1 MQALGK
7 LFAAC
12 AAFVCCAG
20 LAAPERIEYTLTP
33 VLQDGA
39 LRAVQI
45 DLSFRAD
52 ADGETHL
59 RLPQS
64 WGGQDELWRS
74 IDGLSVVSGA
84 TMREGEGPGERVL
97 ASRPGAAIHVRY
109 RVLQDWPG
117 APRAELGNT
126 YRPAIQPSYFHLI
139 GEAALVTPDADLT
152 TPVRV
157 RVRHLPR
164 GWTYASDL
172 EHEGLTLAQV
182 WSSVTV
188 AGDFRVLRSSDG
200 ATRIAIR
207 GQWSF
212 SDAEFAQQVE
222 QIIAGQR
229 AFWGDAPEPF
239 LVTVLQLEAPEN
251 WISIGGTGL
260 GDAFAFFATPNAQAR
275 PIMRTL
281 AHEALHTWIP
291 HRIGEAPDENEA
303 AQYWLSEGFTDFY
316 TPRLLVRDGLWTPAD
331 FAADLNEMLAAYA
344 QSPVRAEPNARV
356 VADFWND
363 QDVQKLPYQRGR
375 LLAMI
380 WDARLR
386 TSGRDFDDVVLAMRQ
401 RARSDTQ
408 HRAVE
413 TFPETAAVLSLD
425 TGSDLARF
433 VEAGEPILLPEDVVA
448 PCGRVETRSLAPF
461 HRGFDIA
468 ATQANNNVISGV
480 DPALPAY
487 EAGLRDGM
495 VLVRR
500 AAGEIGNAELE
511 IAYVVREGE
520 AERTIRYMP
529 RGHGQVQQQH
539 LVLAENLS
547 GETLA
552 QCVRVLGGA

>member
-7 LFAAC
+7 LIAAC
-12 AAFVCCAG
+12 AAWVCCGG
-20 LAAPERIEYTLTP
+20 LAAPERIEYVLTP

-39 LRAVQI
+39 LQAVQI

-59 RLPQS
+59 RLPHS
-64 WGGQDELWRS
+64 WGGQNELWRS
-74 IDGLSVVSGA
+74 IEGLSVVSGA
-84 TMREGEGPGERVL
+84 TMRDGDGPAERLL

-109 RVLQDWPG
+109 RVIQDWPG

-126 YRPAIQPSYFHLI
+126 YRPAIQPAYFHLI
-139 GEAALVTPDADLT
+139 GDAALVTPDADLN

-157 RVRHLPR
+157 QVRHLPR

-172 EHEGLTLAQV
+172 ERDGLTLAQV

-188 AGDFRVLRSSDG
+188 AGDFRVLRSADG

-212 SDAEFAQQVE
+212 SDAEFAQQVD

-229 AFWGDAPEPF
+229 AFWGDPPEPF

-260 GDAFAFFATPNAQAR
+260 GDGFAFFATPNAQAR

-303 AQYWLSEGFTDFY
+303 VQYWLSEGFTDFY

-344 QSPVRAEPNARV
+344 QSPARAEPNARV

-386 TSGRDFDDVVLAMRQ
+386 ASGRDFDDVVLAMRQ
-401 RARSDTQ
+401 RARNDTQ

-413 TFPETAAVLSLD
+413 TFPETAAALGLD
-425 TGSDLARF
+425 AGSDLARF
-433 VEAGEPILLPEDVVA
+433 VEAGEPIVLPEDVVA
-448 PCGRVETRSLAPF
+448 PCGRVETRLLAPF

-487 EAGLRDGM
+487 EAGLRNGM

-511 IAYVVREGE
+511 IAYVVRDGE

-529 RGHGQVQQQH
+529 RGHGQLQQQR
-539 LVLAENLS
+539 LVLAEDLA